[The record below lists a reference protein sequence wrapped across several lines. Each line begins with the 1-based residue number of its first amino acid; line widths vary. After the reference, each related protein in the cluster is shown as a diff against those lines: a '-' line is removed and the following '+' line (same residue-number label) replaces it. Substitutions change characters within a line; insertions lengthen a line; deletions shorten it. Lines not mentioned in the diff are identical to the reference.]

1 MMILHEKFIV
11 TVDIE
16 KCDYAKQ
23 FNKRGLVLAP
33 DAIIVQYDDYN
44 GSVIV
49 DERAADDDYLKWAII
64 QEVASHSSNEEFCG
78 LKLPQ
83 PNDPTRRRMVEKI
96 MMTVVVPQKDKETYA
111 RRRLEAY
118 QALLDFHYKDDDLRL
133 SLVDAYSFLQLW
145 IINHT
150 GKRYTSIVKGGRKY
164 E

>member
-1 MMILHEKFIV
+1 MMIFHEKFIV

-23 FNKRGLVLAP
+23 FNRRGLVLAP

-44 GSVIV
+44 GSAIV

-78 LKLPQ
+78 LKLPGSK
-83 PNDPTRRRMVEKI
+83 DSARRRMVEKI

-118 QALLDFHYKDDDLRL
+118 QALLDFHYKDDDLKS
-133 SLVDAYSFLQLW
+133 SLVDAYAFLQLW
-145 IINHT
+145 LINHT
-150 GKRYTSIVKGGRKY
+150 GKHFQLYKGGRNS
-164 E
+164 